1 MNVKR
6 RCWIAAC
13 ALIAYSAILIKFVV
27 FEAAPIIHIGHL
39 RLKFNGPHTGPGNFT
54 PFKTICP
61 SLNGRTN
68 HLIAMVNL
76 FGNIVPF
83 MPVGFLAPLAFW
95 SMTWQKAL
103 VLAIAVGLAMEG
115 MEVVFRVGI
124 FDVDDRILNAF
135 GVMISYWAY
144 AMFNQRMRPRLRSSK
159 KSAAL
164 QSCWLPIQP
173 RLQRGLSSPAIL
185 VIPSQSSF

>member
-6 RCWIAAC
+6 RRWIAAC

-27 FEAAPIIHIGHL
+27 FKAAPIIHIGHL
-39 RLKFNGPHTGPGNFT
+39 RLKFNHTHTGPGNFT
-54 PFKTICP
+54 PFKTIFP
-61 SLNGRTN
+61 LLNGRTN

-83 MPVGFLAPLAFW
+83 MPVGFLAPLVYW
-95 SMTWQKAL
+95 SMTRQKAL
-103 VLAIAVGLAMEG
+103 VLAIAVGLAMET

-135 GVMISYWAY
+135 GVMIGYWAY
-144 AMFNQRMRPRLRSSK
+144 AMLNQRMRPRLRSS
-159 KSAAL
+159 
-164 QSCWLPIQP
+164 
-173 RLQRGLSSPAIL
+173 
-185 VIPSQSSF
+185 